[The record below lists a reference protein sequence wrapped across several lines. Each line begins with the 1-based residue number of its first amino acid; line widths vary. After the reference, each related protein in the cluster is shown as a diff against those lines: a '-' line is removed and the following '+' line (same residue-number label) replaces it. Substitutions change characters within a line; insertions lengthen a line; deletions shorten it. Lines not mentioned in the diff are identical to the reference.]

1 MGGSTGG
8 FTHRRA
14 FLGTLTG
21 LLGRALAAEAPAV
34 GKLAQIGLRSPANA
48 SDPRMQGLVNAF
60 RRGMTELGCG
70 EGRTFAIESR
80 RAEGRYER
88 LAQVIV

>member
-34 GKLAQIGLRSPANA
+34 GKLARIGFLSPANDPIPGCRA
-48 SDPRMQGLVNAF
+48 S
-60 RRGMTELGCG
+60 
-70 EGRTFAIESR
+70 
-80 RAEGRYER
+80 
-88 LAQVIV
+88 

>member
-1 MGGSTGG
+1 M
-8 FTHRRA
+8 
-14 FLGTLTG
+14 
-21 LLGRALAAEAPAV
+21 
-34 GKLAQIGLRSPANA
+34 GKLAPIGLRSPANA

-60 RRGMTELGCG
+60 RRGMTALGYV

-88 LAQVIV
+88 LAPVIE